1 MIDMAIGLFSQAS
14 AGELQLKIAQLERRL
29 KILEQQQVLS
39 RPYPELSAKLLEQ
52 SLQVRLQLEQLR
64 QNVASASD

>member
-39 RPYPELSAKLLEQ
+39 RPYPELSAKLVEQ
-52 SLQVRLQLEQLR
+52 SLQVRPQLEQLR

>member
-1 MIDMAIGLFSQAS
+1 MAISLFSRVS

-39 RPYPELSAKLLEQ
+39 RPYPGLRAKLVERL
-52 SLQVRLQLEQLR
+52 LQVRFKLARLR
-64 QNVASASD
+64 QDVVSASA

>member
-39 RPYPELSAKLLEQ
+39 RPYPELRAKLVEQ

>member
-1 MIDMAIGLFSQAS
+1 MAISLFSRVS

-39 RPYPELSAKLLEQ
+39 RPYPGLRAKLVERL
-52 SLQVRLQLEQLR
+52 LQVRLKVARLR
-64 QNVASASD
+64 QDVVSASA